1 MKAFLCSR
9 RHPVLIQDGGP
20 AHETDCLLEGENDSL
35 SLDDEKDFFLSQKAN
50 SNLIGDKGSFTNYR
64 EGGEEGEGEGVGGN
78 GHTKCGRRSRR

>member
-1 MKAFLCSR
+1 MKPIASSKAKMTVFPWMMKR
-9 RHPVLIQDGGP
+9 I
-20 AHETDCLLEGENDSL
+20 
-35 SLDDEKDFFLSQKAN
+35 FFLSQKAN

>member
-1 MKAFLCSR
+1 MKPIASSKAKMTVFPWMMKR
-9 RHPVLIQDGGP
+9 
-20 AHETDCLLEGENDSL
+20 N
-35 SLDDEKDFFLSQKAN
+35 FLSQKAN